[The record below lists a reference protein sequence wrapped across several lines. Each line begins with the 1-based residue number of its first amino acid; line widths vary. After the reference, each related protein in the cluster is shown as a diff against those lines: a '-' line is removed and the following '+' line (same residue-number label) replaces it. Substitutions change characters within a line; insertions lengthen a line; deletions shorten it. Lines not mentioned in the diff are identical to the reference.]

1 MSKYFSGQSQ
11 GSYLPPGF
19 MQTATQPGQY
29 YAAALASVGKSI
41 GEGIRRRGEKKKDD
55 AYFNF
60 IEATGK
66 IDDATKSVADLV
78 AQGKPLDTPESKAFG
93 QKTAGDRNQALNEAD
108 YWDKIVDLKDGDD
121 AQLMQ
126 MFVSDPDSGADP
138 NLRVLFGEGEKKIQ
152 QAANAARSDLINS
165 ALDPTRLGQVQSQ
178 NRLMG
183 MDGQYVE
190 PTQAPTSIP
199 LPPPAPL
206 DPDGPIPLPTRE
218 EAAALN
224 PELYPGL
231 AGSGSFNEG
240 EMGNWTDSM
249 SEDDQLKTMTAGL
262 KKAKA
267 WARGKAKDLR
277 ALAAQKENTL
287 AAWEQGRE
295 IISDDAGNM
304 SLGDLIMV
312 PGQVERK
319 LTDSEKRD
327 MAESKL
333 STMARSMGRER
344 FKEAR
349 VQLDKQFPDKPEI
362 ETVDLGGYTVITE
375 DGSYKAA
382 IKTPNRSGNK
392 SYASLTENQQKLADT
407 TYTKVGEE
415 ELVSSYSEGV
425 LAYRKIKELAAG
437 GFSGN
442 PIADAALVTTF
453 NKVLDPRSIVTEGEQ
468 RIYQGARPFI
478 EYFEKL
484 ADEIKT
490 GPSVSK
496 KMREQFSGAAKGL
509 IEAHRKL
516 AEEKIESY
524 RPFAESRGI
533 PFDLIKPEL
542 PLSDETKNTTATT
555 NPNRFVADLTSGTLS
570 PAQPPAQ

>member
-19 MQTATQPGQY
+19 MQTATQSGQY

-93 QKTAGDRNQALNEAD
+93 KKTAKDRNLALSEAD
-108 YWDKIVDLKDGDD
+108 EWDKIVDLKDGDD

-152 QAANAARSDLINS
+152 QAANAARADLINS

-183 MDGQYVE
+183 MDGQYGE
-190 PTQAPTSIP
+190 PTPAPTSIP
-199 LPPPAPL
+199 LPPPATF
-206 DPDGPIPLPTRE
+206 DPNGPIPLPTRE

-231 AGSGSFNEG
+231 AASGFNQG
-240 EMGNWTDSM
+240 EMGNWTDTM
-249 SEDDQLKTMTAGL
+249 SEEDQLKTMTAGL

-295 IISDDAGNM
+295 IVTDDAGNM

-333 STMARSMGRER
+333 SEMARSMGRER

-392 SYASLTENQQKLADT
+392 SYAALTENQQKLADT
-407 TYTKVGEE
+407 TYTNIGKDEV
-415 ELVSSYSEGV
+415 VASYHEGV
-425 LAYRKIKELAAG
+425 LAYRKIEALVKGKNAITD
-437 GFSGN
+437 S
-442 PIADAALVTTF
+442 ALVTTF
-453 NKVLDPRSIVTEGEQ
+453 NKILDPRSIVTEGEQ
-468 RIYQGARPFI
+468 RIYKSAEGAI
-478 EYFEKL
+478 EFLDRYARAITEGPTVSEPMRAQFGDAAKQIIVAHKKL
-484 ADEIKT
+484 AQERINNHKD
-490 GPSVSK
+490 
-496 KMREQFSGAAKGL
+496 
-509 IEAHRKL
+509 
-516 AEEKIESY
+516 
-524 RPFAESRGI
+524 FAESRGI
-533 PFDLIKPEL
+533 PFDLVAPKL
-542 PLSDETKNTTATT
+542 PDVERTGDTTATA

>member
-11 GSYLPPGF
+11 GSFLPPGF
-19 MQTATQPGQY
+19 MQAATQSGQL
-29 YAAALASVGKSI
+29 YASALASVGKSI

-66 IDDATKSVADLV
+66 IDDATKSVSQLV
-78 AQGKPLDTPESKAFG
+78 SQGKPLDTPESKAFG

-108 YWDKIVDLKDGDD
+108 YWDDLLKQKDD
-121 AQLMQ
+121 AYLLQQ
-126 MFVSDPDSGADP
+126 YVGDQSSNADP
-138 NLRVLFGEGEKKIQ
+138 TLRKLFGEGEKKAQ
-152 QAANAARSDLINS
+152 QAAQSVRSDLINS
-165 ALDPTRLGQVQSQ
+165 ALDPTMLGEVGSQ
-178 NRLMG
+178 PRLMG
-183 MDGQYVE
+183 MDGQFGE
-190 PTQAPTSIP
+190 STPAPANIP
-199 LPPPAPL
+199 QPPPAPL
-206 DPDGPIPLPTRE
+206 DPNGPIPLPTME

-231 AGSGSFNEG
+231 AASGSFNEG
-240 EMGNWTDSM
+240 EMGNWTDNISY
-249 SEDDQLKTMTAGL
+249 EDQNKVMTAGL

-295 IISDDAGNM
+295 LIADDAGDY
-304 SLGDLIMV
+304 SLGDLIKV

-319 LTDSEKRD
+319 LTDNEKRD

-382 IKTPNRSGNK
+382 IKTPNRSGNQ
-392 SYASLTENQQKLADT
+392 SYAALTENQQKLADT
-407 TYTKVGEE
+407 TYTNIGKDEVVE
-415 ELVSSYSEGV
+415 SYHEGV
-425 LAYRKIKELAAG
+425 LAYRKIEALVKGKNAITD
-437 GFSGN
+437 S
-442 PIADAALVTTF
+442 ALVTTF
-453 NKVLDPRSIVTEGEQ
+453 NKILDPRSIVTEGEQ
-468 RIYQGARPFI
+468 RIYKSAEGAI
-478 EYFEKL
+478 EFLDRYARAITEGPTVSEPMRAQFAEASKQIIVAHKKL
-484 ADEIKT
+484 AQERINNHKD
-490 GPSVSK
+490 
-496 KMREQFSGAAKGL
+496 
-509 IEAHRKL
+509 
-516 AEEKIESY
+516 
-524 RPFAESRGI
+524 FAESRGI
-533 PFDLIKPEL
+533 PFDLVAPKLPDVEL
-542 PLSDETKNTTATT
+542 TGDTTATT
-555 NPNRFVADLTSGTLS
+555 SNPNRFVADLSAGTLN
-570 PAQPPAQ
+570 PAQ